1 MKRLN
6 LKLLTWLVGITLVL
20 VVGVFILWQVQMKR
34 NSGRHIDWADQ
45 AAKKGD
51 LPEEIRQL
59 RRYLMFDKANVK
71 IQRRYALRLCDM
83 AESPKSDR
91 NIAMIALEQL
101 QRARRNNDKDTEIL
115 DRLATFYQRLGRAP
129 DAMQLFEQLLAL
141 QPQNSEA
148 KKKLAE
154 CNLATRNFEEAIR
167 LLESAIEDK
176 PSDITLYGRL
186 AVVYEGGVQKPEEAA
201 KAYDRMVSAN
211 PESWE
216 AYLARYNYLKTHNK
230 SQEAEQDL
238 NRALELQPLQ
248 LAVLLAAS
256 ERAATARDFEKARG
270 FLDRALEAHPTSR
283 EVYVNL
289 SNLGRAQNDAAEAEK
304 WLNEGLKTEHVGEDR
319 ALLWM
324 LADLKVVNRD
334 LEASRLL
341 IPRLEK
347 AGTMKEQVD
356 FLRALILM
364 QEKKYTD
371 ALAILDRVRKQVS
384 TIPTFEAQIDIHRAL
399 CYRALGQPDRE
410 IEVYRQRLLANPL
423 DGNTRID
430 LSRALLMNGQT
441 EDAIQELQ
449 SVGNDIRAQA
459 LLYQAILVRNL
470 RAPESKRDWTKTDEL
485 VQQIRQQNPDSP
497 NGLAIEVDYLL
508 KKGQL
513 DAAASMLEAS
523 REKFQDSVIFWR
535 ALAEVSA
542 NKGGATEGPA
552 AGLKVVEEALKKIGD
567 SNDLRLQRISYL
579 SQIGDDASKQQILD
593 ILSKV
598 DELPEAER
606 VPLLQAGAGALYR
619 LRDFESAKKYYE
631 EVAKRDPAD
640 LTSLL
645 MIFSVARDANDE
657 PTMQSAIS
665 RIKEMVGEKN
675 SYYLFCQA
683 SAMVW
688 EVIHGKSKPETLA
701 QAGELLDRAAEQRPN
716 WGLLLNLR
724 GEIEEREG
732 NSDAAIAN
740 YKRAV
745 ALGDSSPQL
754 LRRLVL
760 LLVNR
765 GRGAEVDPL
774 LATVPNPRETLG
786 PRLWVVIGLL
796 KGEVGDAMTVAREAL
811 AEDSESA
818 QMQLWFAL
826 VAANSGFDDEAEK
839 AYRRAT
845 ELGSDNADCWL
856 GLFRFLVERDRREE
870 ARTLLPN
877 IEKNVAE
884 KGRPMVLAQCREL
897 IGDNAEAEKLYLE
910 AVAAAPGDLAI
921 KRELASFYARMKNAD
936 ALNKVL
942 TELSEI
948 GLAAKEKGGL
958 SDEDRPHVVW
968 ANRLLVSITA
978 QQGSLDAL
986 HDAIAMVDRNAGTDG
1001 KLDADDRSLKV
1012 NLMQRTGDAKDRSD
1026 AIVILE
1032 GLLAE
1037 DPARGADRLLLAKL
1051 LDRDGRWAECKD
1063 QMLTLLSMQQATPE
1077 FNITYAEMLLRHNEP
1092 DNAIGL
1098 IAKLEE
1104 SHPKDPLFLALKGHL
1119 LAKQGKATEAI
1130 SLLRGQIVRPLP
1142 PQQVPLLKAVASQF
1156 VDMAI
1161 TSAEASAFYD
1171 AAEELLREYIVE
1183 VPGDSLVLAEFL
1195 GRRGNLEEAFKVC
1208 NQCVAQKMKIE
1219 PITRLAMT
1227 LLNDHQTKA
1236 TDAMYADA
1244 EKWLNQGLA
1253 DADKTDDVAIML
1265 QLAQLHDL
1273 RGNYDA
1279 AVKVYRDLIDGQELN
1294 RLAKI
1299 TVYNNLAFILALR
1312 DKSSKEAEPLINLA
1326 ITEAGRDVSELL
1338 DTRGV
1343 VKLAGGNVDGALIDL
1358 QEAVDSSNPPSA
1370 VKFFHLAW
1378 AQHAKHLDAEAAKSF
1393 EQAQKLGLNSKTI
1406 SALERP
1412 TFDELRKVLP
1422 QTQAAAP

>member
-20 VVGVFILWQVQMKR
+20 VIGVFIVWQVQMKR
-34 NSGRHIDWADQ
+34 NSGRHIDWANQ
-45 AAKKGD
+45 AAEKGD

-59 RRYLMFDKANVK
+59 RRYLMFDKANVE

-83 AESPKSDR
+83 AESPKADR
-91 NIAMIALEQL
+91 NVLMIALEQL
-101 QRARRNNDKDTEIL
+101 QRARRNNDKDQEVI

-129 DAMQLFEQLLAL
+129 EAMQLFEQLLAL
-141 QPQNSEA
+141 DPKNTEA

-154 CNLATRNFEEAIR
+154 CNLVTRNFDEAIR
-167 LLESAIEDK
+167 LLEAAIEEK
-176 PSDITLYGRL
+176 PTDVSSYGRL
-186 AVVYEGGVQKPEEAA
+186 AAVYEGGIQKPEEAA
-201 KAYDRMVSAN
+201 KTLDRMVNAN
-211 PESWE
+211 PDNWE
-216 AYLARYNYLKTHNK
+216 AFLARYNYLRTHNK

-238 NRALELQPLQ
+238 NRALELEPLQ
-248 LAVLLAAS
+248 LSVLLAAS

-270 FLDRALEAHPTSR
+270 FLERAREAHPTSR

-289 SNLGRAQNDAAEAEK
+289 SNRGRAQNDPVEAEK
-304 WLNEGLKTEHVGEDR
+304 WLNEGLQADHVGEDR

-324 LADLKVVNRD
+324 LADLKVISRD
-334 LEASRLL
+334 LDASRAL

-356 FLRALILM
+356 FLRALIFM

-371 ALAILDRVRKQVS
+371 ALAILDRVRPQVAN
-384 TIPTFEAQIDIHRAL
+384 IPQFEEQIDNHRAI

-423 DGNTRID
+423 AINTRID
-430 LSRALLMNGQT
+430 LARALLMNGQT

-459 LLYQAILVRNL
+459 LLYQAILVRNM
-470 RAPESKRDWTKTDEL
+470 RAPEDKRDWAKTDEL
-485 VQQIRQQNPDSP
+485 VQQIRAQNPDSP

-508 KKGQL
+508 KKGQP
-513 DAAASMLEAS
+513 DVAASMLSAS

-542 NKGGATEGPA
+542 AKDGPA
-552 AGLKVVEEALKKIGD
+552 AGLKVVEEAVQKIGD
-567 SNDLRLQRISYL
+567 SSDLRMQRISYL
-579 SQIGDDASKQQILD
+579 SQIGDDASKQKIAE
-593 ILSKV
+593 IVAKV
-598 DELPEAER
+598 DEFPEADR
-606 VPLLQAGAGALYR
+606 IPNLQAAAGAFYR
-619 LRDFESAKKYYE
+619 LRDFDHAKQYYE
-631 EVAKRDPAD
+631 EVAKRDPTD

-657 PTMQSAIS
+657 ATMQSAIN

-683 SAMVW
+683 SAKVW
-688 EVIHGKSKPETLA
+688 EVIQGKSKPTELA
-701 QAGELLDRAAEQRPN
+701 VAGELLDRAAQQRPN
-716 WGLLLNLR
+716 WGLLLSLR

-732 NSDAAIAN
+732 NNDAAIAN

-745 ALGDSSPQL
+745 SLGDNSPQL

-765 GRGAEVDPL
+765 GRGAEVKPL
-774 LATVPNPRETLG
+774 LEALPNPREALG
-786 PRLWVVIGLL
+786 PRLFVVIELL
-796 KGEVGDAMTVAREAL
+796 EGKVHDAMSVAREAV
-811 AEDSESA
+811 AEDPENA
-818 QMQLWFAL
+818 QIQLWFAL
-826 VAANSGFDDEAEK
+826 IAANSGFDDESEK
-839 AYRRAT
+839 AYRRAA
-845 ELGSDNADCWL
+845 ELAPDNADCWL
-856 GLFRFLVERDRREE
+856 GLFRFLVERDQREE

-884 KGRPMVLAQCREL
+884 KARPMVLAQCREL
-897 IGDNAEAEKLYLE
+897 LGDNLDAEKLYLE
-910 AVAAAPGDLAI
+910 AVAAAPTNLAN

-936 ALNKVL
+936 AVNKVL
-942 TELSEI
+942 TELSDV
-948 GLAAKEKGGL
+948 GLAAKAKGL
-958 SDEDRPHVVW
+958 SEEDRPHVLW
-968 ANRLLVSITA
+968 ANRLLASMTA
-978 QQGSLDAL
+978 QQGSLETL
-986 HDAIAMVDRNAGTDG
+986 RDAIAIVDRNANPDG
-1001 KLDADDRSLKV
+1001 KLDPDDRSLKV
-1012 NLMQRTGDAKDRSD
+1012 SLMQRTGDPTDRKE
-1026 AIVILE
+1026 AIKILE
-1032 GLLAE
+1032 GLLAD
-1037 DPARGADRLLLAKL
+1037 DPARSADRLQLAKL
-1051 LDRDGRWAECKD
+1051 LDRDNRWSECKD

-1077 FNITYAEMLLRHNEP
+1077 FNLTYAEMLIRHNEP
-1092 DNAIGL
+1092 DNATGL

-1104 SHPKDPLFLALKGHL
+1104 THPRDPLFLALKGHL
-1119 LAKQGKATEAI
+1119 LARQGKATEAI
-1130 SLLRGQIVRPLP
+1130 NLLRGQIVRPLP
-1142 PQQVPLLKAVASQF
+1142 PQQVPLLKAVAGQF
-1156 VDMAI
+1156 MDM
-1161 TSAEASAFYD
+1161 SAGSSEANLFQD
-1171 AAEELLREYIVE
+1171 AAEELLREYVVE

-1195 GRRGNLEEAFKVC
+1195 GRRGNLEEAFKLC
-1208 NQCVAQKMKIE
+1208 NECVAQKMKIE

-1253 DADKTDDVAIML
+1253 DADKTDDVPIML

-1273 RGNYDA
+1273 RGNYDS
-1279 AVKVYRDLIDGQELN
+1279 AVKVYRELLDGQELD

-1312 DKSSKEAEPLINLA
+1312 DKSSKEAEPLIDKA
-1326 ITEAGRDVSELL
+1326 IVEAGRNVSELL

-1343 VKLAGGNVDGALIDL
+1343 VKLASGNVDGALLDL
-1358 QEAVDSSNPPSA
+1358 LEAVGSSNPPSA
-1370 VKFFHLAW
+1370 VKYFHLAW
-1378 AQHAKHLDAEAAKSF
+1378 AQHEKHQDAEAAKSF
-1393 EQAQKLGLNSKTI
+1393 EEAQKLGLNAKTI

-1412 TFDELRKVLP
+1412 KFDELRKVLP

>member
-6 LKLLTWLVGITLVL
+6 LKLLTWLVAISLVL
-20 VVGVFILWQVQMKR
+20 VVGVFVLWRVQMQR
-34 NSGRHIDWADQ
+34 NSKNHIEWADL
-45 AAKKGD
+45 AAEKGD

-59 RRYLMFDKANVK
+59 RRYLMFDKSNVV

-83 AESPKSDR
+83 AESPKADR
-91 NIAMIALEQL
+91 NVAMIALEQL
-101 QRARRNNDKDTEIL
+101 QRARRNNDKDTEII

-129 DAMQLFEQLLAL
+129 EAMQLFEQLLAL
-141 QPQNSEA
+141 QPKNSEA

-154 CNLATRNFEEAIR
+154 CNLVTRNYDEAIR

-176 PSDITLYGRL
+176 PTDVSSYGRL

-211 PESWE
+211 SASWE
-216 AYLARYNYLKTHNK
+216 AFLARYNYLKSHNK
-230 SQEAEQDL
+230 SQDADQDL
-238 NRALELQPLQ
+238 NRALELDPLQ
-248 LAVLLAAS
+248 LAVLLAAA
-256 ERAATARDFEKARG
+256 ERSATARDFDKARG
-270 FLDRALEAHPTSR
+270 FLDRAREAHPTSR

-289 SNLGRAQNDAAEAEK
+289 SNLGRAQNDAVEAEK
-304 WLNEGLKTEHVGEDR
+304 WLNEGLQADHVGEDR

-324 LADLKVVNRD
+324 LADLKVISRD
-334 LEASRLL
+334 LDASRAL

-356 FLRALILM
+356 FLRALIFM

-371 ALAILDRVRKQVS
+371 ALAILDRIRPQVS
-384 TIPTFEAQIDIHRAL
+384 TIPTFEEQIDVHRAL
-399 CYRALGQPDRE
+399 CFRALGQPDRE

-423 DGNTRID
+423 AINTRID
-430 LSRALLMNGQT
+430 LARALLMNGQI

-449 SVGNDIRAQA
+449 SVPNDIRAQA

-508 KKGQL
+508 KKGQP
-513 DAAASMLEAS
+513 DVAASMLEAS
-523 REKFQDSVIFWR
+523 REKFQDNVIFWR

-542 NKGGATEGPA
+542 TKGGPA
-552 AGLKVVEEALKKIGD
+552 AGLKVVDEALPKIGD
-567 SNDLRLQRISYL
+567 SGDLRLQRISYL
-579 SQIGDDASKQQILD
+579 SQIGDDASKKQIVE

-598 DELPEAER
+598 DEFPEAER
-606 VPLLQAGAGALYR
+606 VPTLQAAAGAFYR
-619 LRDFESAKKYYE
+619 LRDFEHARQYYE
-631 EVAKRDPAD
+631 EVSKRDPSD

-688 EVIHGKSKPETLA
+688 EVMQGKSKPETLA
-701 QAGELLDRAAEQRPN
+701 AAGELLDRAADQRPN

-724 GEIEEREG
+724 GEIDEREG
-732 NSDAAIAN
+732 NNDAAIAN

-745 ALGDSSPQL
+745 SLGDNSPQL

-774 LATVPNPRETLG
+774 LAAVPNPREALG
-786 PRLWVVIGLL
+786 ARLWVVIRLL
-796 KGEVGDAMTVAREAL
+796 RGEVADAMTVAREAL
-811 AEDSESA
+811 AEDPKNA
-818 QMQLWFAL
+818 QLQLWFAL

-845 ELGSDNADCWL
+845 ELGPDNADCWL
-856 GLFRFLVERDRREE
+856 GLFRFLVERDQREE

-877 IEKNVAE
+877 IEKHVAE
-884 KGRPMVLAQCREL
+884 KARPLVLAQCREL
-897 IGDNAEAEKLYLE
+897 IGDNADAEKLYLE
-910 AVAAAPGDLAI
+910 AVAAAPSNLGT

-936 ALNKVL
+936 AVTKVL
-942 TELSEI
+942 TELSDI
-948 GLAAKEKGGL
+948 GMAAKAKGL

-968 ANRLLVSITA
+968 ANRLLVSMVA
-978 QQGSLDAL
+978 QQNTADAL
-986 HDAIAMVDRNAGTDG
+986 KQAIDMVDRNASPDG

-1012 NLMQRTGDAKDRSD
+1012 TLMQRTGDPVMRKD

-1051 LDRDGRWAECKD
+1051 LDRDGRWPECKD

-1077 FNITYAEMLLRHNEP
+1077 FNLTYAEMLIRHGEP
-1092 DNAIGL
+1092 ENANGL
-1098 IAKLEE
+1098 MIKLEE
-1104 SHPKDPLFLALKGHL
+1104 THPRDPLFLALKGHL
-1119 LAKQGKATEAI
+1119 LSKQGKATEAI
-1130 SLLRGQIVRPLP
+1130 NLLRSQIVRPLP
-1142 PQQVPLLKAVASQF
+1142 PQQVPLLKAVAGQF
-1156 VDMAI
+1156 MDMAAG
-1161 TSAEASAFYD
+1161 SAESNTFYD
-1171 AAEELLREYIVE
+1171 AAEELLREYVVE

-1208 NQCVAQKMKIE
+1208 NECVAQKMKIE

-1227 LLNDHQTKA
+1227 LLNDHQSKA

-1253 DADKTDDVAIML
+1253 DADKTDDVPIML
-1265 QLAQLHDL
+1265 QLAQFHDL

-1279 AVKVYRDLIDGQELN
+1279 AVKVYRDLMDGQQLD

-1312 DKSSKEAEPLINLA
+1312 DKSSKEAEPLIDLA
-1326 ITEAGRDVSELL
+1326 LTEAGRDVSELL

-1343 VKLAGGNVDGALIDL
+1343 VKLSGGDIDGALIDL

-1378 AQHAKHLDAEAAKSF
+1378 AQHEKHQDAEAAKSF
-1393 EQAQKLGLNSKTI
+1393 EEAQKLGLNSKTI

-1412 TFDELRKVLP
+1412 KFDELRKVLP

>member
-6 LKLLTWLVGITLVL
+6 LKLLTWLVAITLVL
-20 VVGVFILWQVQMKR
+20 VVGVFVLWRVQMQR
-34 NSGRHIDWADQ
+34 NSKHHIEWANQ
-45 AAKKGD
+45 AAEKGD

-59 RRYLMFDKANVK
+59 RRYLMFDKTNVE

-83 AESPKSDR
+83 AESPKADR

-129 DAMQLFEQLLAL
+129 EAMQLFEQLLAL
-141 QPQNSEA
+141 EPKNSEA

-154 CNLATRNFEEAIR
+154 CNLATRNYDEAIR

-176 PSDITLYGRL
+176 PTDVSSYGRL

-201 KAYDRMVSAN
+201 KTYDRMVSAN
-211 PESWE
+211 PASWE
-216 AYLARYNYLKTHNK
+216 AFLVRYNYLKSHNK
-230 SQEAEQDL
+230 SQEADQDL

-256 ERAATARDFEKARG
+256 ERAATARDYEKARG
-270 FLDRALEAHPTSR
+270 FLDRAREAHPTSR
-283 EVYVNL
+283 EVFVNL
-289 SNLGRAQNDAAEAEK
+289 SNLGRAQNDVAEAEK
-304 WLNEGLKTEHVGEDR
+304 WLNEGLKTDHVGEDR

-324 LADLKVVNRD
+324 LADLKVINRD
-334 LEASRLL
+334 LEASRAL

-356 FLRALILM
+356 FLRALIFM

-371 ALAILDRVRKQVS
+371 ALAILDRIRPQVS
-384 TIPTFEAQIDIHRAL
+384 TIPTFEEQIDVHRAL

-423 DGNTRID
+423 AVNTRID

-449 SVGNDIRAQA
+449 SVPNDIRAQA

-470 RAPESKRDWTKTDEL
+470 RAPESKRDWAKTDEL

-508 KKGQL
+508 KKGQP
-513 DAAASMLEAS
+513 DVAASMLEAS

-535 ALAEVSA
+535 ALAEVIA
-542 NKGGATEGPA
+542 TKGGPKDGPA
-552 AGLKVVEEALKKIGD
+552 AGLKVVDEALQKIGD
-567 SNDLRLQRISYL
+567 SSDLRLQRISYL
-579 SQIGDDASKQQILD
+579 SQIGDEASKNQIIE

-598 DELPEAER
+598 EEFPEAER
-606 VPLLQAGAGALYR
+606 VPTLQAAAGAFYR
-619 LRDFESAKKYYE
+619 LRDFEHAKQYYE
-631 EVAKRDPAD
+631 DVAKRDPAD

-657 PTMQSAIS
+657 PTMQSAIN

-688 EVIHGKSKPETLA
+688 EVIQGKSKPETLA
-701 QAGELLDRAAEQRPN
+701 AAGKLLDRAAEQRPN

-724 GEIEEREG
+724 GEIDEREG
-732 NSDAAIAN
+732 NNDAAIAN

-745 ALGDSSPQL
+745 SLGDNSPQL

-774 LATVPNPRETLG
+774 LAAVANPREALG
-786 PRLWVVIGLL
+786 PRLWVVIRLL
-796 KGEVGDAMTVAREAL
+796 RGEVADAMTVAREAL
-811 AEDSESA
+811 ADDPDNA
-818 QMQLWFAL
+818 QLQLWFAL
-826 VAANSGFDDEAEK
+826 IAANSGFDDEAEK

-845 ELGSDNADCWL
+845 ELGPDNADCWL
-856 GLFRFLVERDRREE
+856 GLFRFLVEREQREE

-884 KGRPMVLAQCREL
+884 KGRPLVLAQCREL
-897 IGDNAEAEKLYLE
+897 IGDNADAEKLYLE
-910 AVAAAPGDLAI
+910 AVAAAPTNLGA
-921 KRELASFYARMKNAD
+921 KRELASFYARMKNAE
-936 ALNKVL
+936 ALNKLL
-942 TELSEI
+942 TELSEF
-948 GLAAKEKGGL
+948 GLAAKSKDGL

-968 ANRLLVSITA
+968 ANRLLVSLLA

-986 HDAIAMVDRNAGTDG
+986 RQAIDMVDRNAGPDG
-1001 KLDADDRSLKV
+1001 KLDADDRSLKAT
-1012 NLMQRTGDAKDRSD
+1012 LMQRSGDAVMRKD

-1037 DPARGADRLLLAKL
+1037 DPARGDDRLLLAKL
-1051 LDRDGRWAECKD
+1051 LDREGRWDDCKD

-1077 FNITYAEMLLRHNEP
+1077 FNLTYAEMLLRHNEP

-1104 SHPKDPLFLALKGHL
+1104 THPRDPLFLALKAHL
-1119 LAKQGKATEAI
+1119 LSKQGKATEAI
-1130 SLLRGQIVRPLP
+1130 NLLRGQIVRPLP
-1142 PQQVPLLKAVASQF
+1142 PQQVPLLKAVAGQF
-1156 VDMAI
+1156 MDMASG
-1161 TSAEASAFYD
+1161 SAEANAFYD
-1171 AAEELLREYIVE
+1171 AAEELLREYVVE

-1208 NQCVAQKMKIE
+1208 NECVAQKLKIE

-1227 LLNDHQTKA
+1227 LLNDHQSKA

-1253 DADKTDDVAIML
+1253 DADKTDDVPILL
-1265 QLAQLHDL
+1265 QLAQFHDL
-1273 RGNYDA
+1273 RGNYDD
-1279 AVKVYRDLIDGQELN
+1279 AVKVYRDLMAGQPLD

-1312 DKSSKEAEPLINLA
+1312 DKSSKDAEPLIDMA

-1358 QEAVDSSNPPSA
+1358 QVAVESSNPPSA

-1378 AQHAKHLDAEAAKSF
+1378 AQHEKHQDAEAAKSF
-1393 EQAQKLGLNSKTI
+1393 EEAQKLGLNSKTI

-1412 TFDELRKVLP
+1412 KFDELRKALP

>member
-6 LKLLTWLVGITLVL
+6 LKLLTWLVAITLVL
-20 VVGVFILWQVQMKR
+20 VIGVFVLWRVQMQR
-34 NSGRHIDWADQ
+34 NSTNHIAWADQ
-45 AAKKGD
+45 AAKDGD

-59 RRYLMFDKANVK
+59 RRYLMFDKTNVD
-71 IQRRYALRLCDM
+71 IQKRYALRLCDM
-83 AESPKSDR
+83 AESPKADR
-91 NIAMIALEQL
+91 NVAMIALEQL
-101 QRARRNNDKDTEIL
+101 QRARRNNDKDKEII

-129 DAMQLFEQLLAL
+129 EAMQLFEQLLAL
-141 QPQNSEA
+141 EPTNTDA

-154 CNLATRNFEEAIR
+154 CNLATRNFDEAIR
-167 LLESAIEDK
+167 LLEMAIEEK
-176 PSDITLYGRL
+176 PTDVSSYGRL
-186 AVVYEGGVQKPEEAA
+186 AAIYEGGVQKPEEAA
-201 KAYDRMVSAN
+201 KTLDRLVNAN
-211 PESWE
+211 PDNWES
-216 AYLARYNYLKTHNK
+216 YLARYNYLRTHNK

-238 NRALELQPLQ
+238 NRALDLAPTQ
-248 LAVLLAAS
+248 LAVLLAAA
-256 ERAATARDFEKARG
+256 ERSATAREFEKARG
-270 FLDRALEAHPTSR
+270 FLDRAREAHPTSR

-289 SNLGRAQNDAAEAEK
+289 SNLGRAQNDPVEAEK
-304 WLNEGLKTEHVGEDR
+304 WLNEGLDPDHVGEDR

-324 LADLKVVNRD
+324 LADLKVLNRELD
-334 LEASRLL
+334 ASRKL

-356 FLRALILM
+356 FLRALIFM
-364 QEKKYTD
+364 QEKKYSD
-371 ALAILDRVRKQVS
+371 ALAILDRIRPQVS
-384 TIPTFEAQIDIHRAL
+384 TIPTFEEQIDIHRAL

-423 DGNTRID
+423 ALGTRID
-430 LSRALLMNGQT
+430 LARALLMNGQT

-449 SVGNDIRAQA
+449 SVGGDIRAQA
-459 LLYQAILVRNL
+459 LLYQAILVRNM
-470 RAPESKRDWTKTDEL
+470 RAPENKRDWAKTDEL

-508 KKGQL
+508 KKGQP
-513 DAAASMLEAS
+513 DVAESMLAAS

-542 NKGGATEGPA
+542 TREGPA
-552 AGLKVVEEALKKIGD
+552 AGLKVIEEALAKIGD
-567 SNDLRLQRISYL
+567 SSDVRLQRLSYL
-579 SQIGDDASKQQILD
+579 SQIGDDAAKQQMID
-593 ILSKV
+593 IVAKV
-598 DELPEAER
+598 DEFPEAER
-606 VPLLQAGAGALYR
+606 IPALQAAAGGFYR
-619 LRDFESAKKYYE
+619 LRDFEHAKQYYE
-631 EVAKRDPAD
+631 EIAKRDPAD

-657 PTMQSAIS
+657 ATMQSAIG

-688 EVIHGKSKPETLA
+688 EVIQGKAKPDTLA

-732 NSDAAIAN
+732 NNDAAIAN

-745 ALGDSSPQL
+745 SLGDNSPQL

-765 GRGAEVDPL
+765 GRGAEVKPL
-774 LATVPNPRETLG
+774 LEALSNPREALG
-786 PRLWVVIGLL
+786 PRLFVVIELL
-796 KGEVGDAMTVAREAL
+796 EGKVHDAMKVAREAL
-811 AEDSESA
+811 AEDPDDA

-826 VAANSGFDDEAEK
+826 IAANSGFDDEAEK
-839 AYRRAT
+839 AYRRAA
-845 ELGSDNADCWL
+845 ELAPDNADCWL
-856 GLFRFLVERDRREE
+856 GLFRFLVERDQRDE

-884 KGRPMVLAQCREL
+884 KARPLVLGQCREL
-897 IGDNAEAEKLYLE
+897 IGDNAEAETLYLE
-910 AVAAAPGDLAI
+910 AVAAAPGNLAT
-921 KRELASFYARMKNAD
+921 KRELASFYARMKNGD

-942 TELSEI
+942 TELSDF
-948 GLAAKEKGGL
+948 GLAAKAQGL
-958 SDEDRPHVVW
+958 SDEERPHVQW
-968 ANRLLVSITA
+968 ANRLLVSMMA
-978 QQGSLDAL
+978 QQGSLETL
-986 HDAIAMVDRNAGTDG
+986 KDAIAMIDRNANSEG
-1001 KLDADDRSLKV
+1001 KLEADDRSLKAS
-1012 NLMQRTGDAKDRSD
+1012 LLSRTGDAKDRKD
-1026 AIVILE
+1026 AIVVLE
-1032 GLLAE
+1032 GLLSE

-1051 LDRDGRWAECKD
+1051 LDRDNRWQECKD
-1063 QMLTLLSMQQATPE
+1063 QMLQLLSMQQATPE
-1077 FNITYAEMLLRHNEP
+1077 FNLTYAEMLIRHGEP
-1092 DNAIGL
+1092 DNANGL
-1098 IAKLEE
+1098 IIKLEE
-1104 SHPKDPLFLALKGHL
+1104 THPRDPLFLALKGHL
-1119 LAKQGKATEAI
+1119 LARQGKATEAVN
-1130 SLLRGQIVRPLP
+1130 LLRSQIVRPLP
-1142 PQQVPLLKAVASQF
+1142 PQQVPLLKSVASQF
-1156 VDMAI
+1156 MDMAAA
-1161 TSAEASAFYD
+1161 SSEANTFYD
-1171 AAEELLREYIVE
+1171 AAEELLREYVVE

-1195 GRRGNLEEAFKVC
+1195 GRRGNVEEAFKVC
-1208 NQCVAQKMKIE
+1208 NDCVAQKMKIE

-1227 LLNDHQTKA
+1227 LLNNHQSKA

-1253 DADKTDDVAIML
+1253 DADKTDDVPLML
-1265 QLAQLHDL
+1265 QLAQFHDL
-1273 RGNYDA
+1273 RGNYDEA
-1279 AVKVYRDLIDGQELN
+1279 IKVYRELMAGQQLD

-1312 DKSSKEAEPLINLA
+1312 EKSSKEAGPLIDLA
-1326 ITEAGRDVSELL
+1326 LTEAGRDVSELL

-1343 VKLAGGNVDGALIDL
+1343 VKLAGGDIDGALIDL

-1393 EQAQKLGLNSKTI
+1393 EEAQKLGLNAKTI

-1412 TFDELRKVLP
+1412 KFDELRKALP